1 MENKYTSFELMEI
14 FNIKKGSWYN
24 LRKKLNLDNY
34 AEKVIDNNKT
44 KFLYNEDAYNIL
56 RNKFDF
62 DNEKQNSTKNDI
74 AIFQSQIIDMY
85 KQRIEYL
92 ETENKRL
99 LDLIALKE
107 QKEIAQEVKCID
119 TSNNN
124 SRSSFWDKLFNNFKK

>member
-24 LRKKLNLDNY
+24 LRKQLNLDNC
-34 AEKVIDNNKT
+34 AEKVIENNKP
-44 KFLYNEDAYNIL
+44 KFLYSEEAYNIL
-56 RNKFDF
+56 KDKFDV
-62 DNEKQNSTKNDI
+62 DIDKKNSSKTDI
-74 AIFQSQIIDMY
+74 AIFQSQIIDIY

-92 ETENKRL
+92 EIENKRL

-124 SRSSFWDKLFNNFKK
+124 SHFSFWDKLFNNFKK